1 MLFSCGSQLKAVVL
15 RRAEKTALA
24 DQVLAFVRGYEQ
36 PALNT
41 VEFLSLK
48 VVIDR
53 EVDFDLCLFAVDLLG
68 LQRDHDDFAAY
79 VDFIAYIA
87 FE

>member
-15 RRAEKTALA
+15 RRAEKTPLA
-24 DQVLAFVRGYEQ
+24 DQVLTLVCRHEQ
-36 PALNT
+36 TALDT

-68 LQRDHDDFAAY
+68 LQRDNDDFAAY
-79 VDFIAYIA
+79 VNFIADIA
-87 FE
+87 LK